1 MFHLLEVKEV
11 KRETADTVSIAFNV
25 PSNIESDFN
34 FKAGQYLTLKR
45 DINGEDVRRA
55 YSLCSSPIEG
65 EYRVAV
71 KQVENGLFSTFANK
85 ELSAGDKLEVMAPMG
100 NFCVDINA
108 SSSKNYLLIAAGSG
122 ITPIISIVKTVLAQ
136 EPNSKINL
144 IYGNKSA
151 DSTIFKSQIDAI
163 SSENLTVH
171 YVYSQQDGGAA
182 KGRIDNSVCDNL
194 VGSKMNEFN
203 KLFVCGPEEM
213 INSVSDY
220 AANKGMAKENIHF
233 ELFTVPTA
241 SAEDKPM
248 EGAVNSKVTVI
259 VDGDEIEF
267 ELHTDGDTILDAA
280 QVEGAD
286 VPFACKGGVCC
297 TCRCK
302 VEKGKAIM
310 DANYALGEDEVEQG
324 FILACQ
330 AHPVTEEIV
339 VDFDVI

>member
-1 MFHLLEVKEV
+1 M
-11 KRETADTVSIAFNV
+11 TI
-25 PSNIESDFN
+25 P
-34 FKAGQYLTLKR
+34 
-45 DINGEDVRRA
+45 
-55 YSLCSSPIEG
+55 
-65 EYRVAV
+65 
-71 KQVENGLFSTFANK
+71 
-85 ELSAGDKLEVMAPMG
+85 
-100 NFCVDINA
+100 
-108 SSSKNYLLIAAGSG
+108 AGS
-122 ITPIISIVKTVLAQ
+122 K
-136 EPNSKINL
+136 
-144 IYGNKSA
+144 
-151 DSTIFKSQIDAI
+151 
-163 SSENLTVH
+163 
-171 YVYSQQDGGAA
+171 
-182 KGRIDNSVCDNL
+182 R
-194 VGSKMNEFN
+194 
-203 KLFVCGPEEM
+203 
-213 INSVSDY
+213 NSVSEY
-220 AANKGMAKENIHF
+220 AANKGVAKENIHF

-248 EGAVNSKVTVI
+248 VEGAVNSKVTVI

-302 VEKGKAIM
+302 VEKGKAVM